1 MSVISLESCLITTV
15 AEQVGLKNRRKLRY
29 LLRRENEFTMKLEI
43 LSLHCTSACKDTS
56 HKTATTLKMRM
67 RVKMNFLKML
77 MFSILNKMKTSMKTS
92 SMSLK
97 RVLLLTNGER
107 DHSSRKER
115 RESRQRVS
123 SRSATSKT
131 GFRKH
136 SIKSLLLSLI
146 KTKMTYLRTEETTL
160 I

>member
-1 MSVISLESCLITTV
+1 
-15 AEQVGLKNRRKLRY
+15 
-29 LLRRENEFTMKLEI
+29 
-43 LSLHCTSACKDTS
+43 
-56 HKTATTLKMRM
+56 
-67 RVKMNFLKML
+67 
-77 MFSILNKMKTSMKTS
+77 
-92 SMSLK
+92 MSLK

-123 SRSATSKT
+123 SRSATSKI